1 MKLPSDGYARR
12 RAAQPCPA
20 GAGSQGEV
28 SVGCHSRSHLE
39 WRTRSWSDA
48 WALDLWGEAEE
59 APSHNQS
66 GGRLSSGR
74 SVLSSAPDS
83 EESGLGTHLTRGPG
97 ARTGRIQVL
106 CKARQDAIKAVSVG
120 QGAPAPP
127 GTWKWAN
134 SPWVSRV
141 GIRAL
146 LLGGKSWVAPG
157 EARRKRE
164 EGRAPQAEGAG
175 A

>member
-1 MKLPSDGYARR
+1 MGTHAGGLLNRVPQGLGARGR
-12 RAAQPCPA
+12 SVWGVTR
-20 GAGSQGEV
+20 GATW
-28 SVGCHSRSHLE
+28 R